1 MRRAGGLRVGLMV
14 AALALPVRGTALG
27 KVMVEMPVQDFG
39 IVEQG
44 TPVTRGFVLRNKS
57 RQAVRIDRVVP
68 ACACTVAATEGQII
82 SRGGQTTVMVTLD
95 TRELVGR
102 TTKSIGVRTSDTQTP
117 YVQLWLRGIVQ
128 ADLMVAPTAV
138 YLGRVFRTEPVQRE
152 LVISP
157 GRAGGQ
163 VFTATS
169 VEATSTALR
178 TYLAPGAKPGQQRV
192 IVELTG
198 DVPSGRFDDEV
209 VIHTTSP
216 RQPVIK
222 VPVFGQ
228 VLG

>member
-1 MRRAGGLRVGLMV
+1 MA
-14 AALALPVRGTALG
+14 AALALGERGTALG
-27 KVMVEMPVQDFG
+27 KVLVEMPVQDFG

-44 TPVTRGFVLRNKS
+44 TPVTRSFLLRNKS
-57 RQAVRIDRVVP
+57 RQPVRIDRVVP
-68 ACACTVAATEGQII
+68 SCACTIAAPEGATL
-82 SRGGQTTVMVTLD
+82 RKGGQTAVIVTLD

-102 TTKSIGVRTSDTQTP
+102 TTKSIGVRTSDPQSP

-128 ADLMVAPTAV
+128 ADLMIAPTAV

-152 LVISP
+152 LVVSP
-157 GRAGGQ
+157 GRPGGAT
-163 VFTATS
+163 FTATS
-169 VEATSTALR
+169 VETASPALR
-178 TYLAPGAKPGQQRV
+178 TYLAPGAKPGQQKV

-198 DVPSGRFDDEV
+198 DAPSGRFDDEV

-228 VLG
+228 ILG